1 MIDKRSVK
9 LIVNLLMWA
18 LFFMSVVFLEQLYA
32 GQEVA
37 QLDSQ
42 QKELSVVDLEKTKTR
57 IKEINDKLEIAE
69 SSETEETAK
78 QLAVPLTRLQ
88 EYNANLRQIVTVYQ
102 RLLTSIERRDSLE
115 RKKENLGKK
124 LESQQDSFIAQPPPY
139 NLSVYDNF
147 LSELVTI
154 KQQEQTIITVLKSA
168 KKVFEETKIKFDE
181 TGHSVRD
188 AKEALQNERKRD
200 TSLQVS
206 WRLKFAES
214 AEELAKAYLDLQRIT
229 VENAEMEL
237 GLGQLTKQL
246 TQRHVNWV
254 RSKVVFDQED
264 LDKHLDSL
272 EERRV
277 ILQIRI
283 DTLRQGQQ
291 AVEDAYLD
299 AQDEFEAAL
308 GAKESVKERANAF
321 LKEREAWRETY
332 QNVLEQTEII
342 QLVLEQEKQF
352 WQRRYGLLATD
363 VNYEELNSWE
373 KQTSDYVKNIN
384 RNIQVKEKY
393 QTNLQSEIAGI
404 QKLFADENLSPDI
417 RVHVEKQMAALNK
430 MAERGFEYLS
440 LLQGTRA
447 IGQRFLDEIDL
458 MQKEGSLKKKIKGVE
473 GVLQDI
479 WEIELWV
486 VDERSVTVKKL
497 VIALFILVLGMW
509 FTRWFNHS
517 IIRRILLRTRL
528 DKSAAAAVE
537 KVLFFFALLVFLIFS
552 LRFVNIPLTIFTF
565 FGGAIA
571 IGVGIGA
578 QNLLNNV
585 ISGFILL
592 AERPVKIN
600 DLIEVENNFGI
611 IEDIGIR
618 CTCVRTPGNVHIL
631 VPNSSFLEK
640 NIVNWTL
647 SDHEIRAKVALGV
660 AYDSDPREV
669 SRLILKAVH
678 ENEKVLKVPD
688 PIALFESFGESSF
701 KFIVYFWIS
710 LKSLHLLERR
720 TIESDIRFRIIE
732 LFREAGIVLA
742 YPQRDVHLKTSD
754 PLKLK
759 MVPPEG

>member
-1 MIDKRSVK
+1 MIKTRPAK
-9 LIVNLLMWA
+9 FLINILLWA
-18 LFFMSVVFLEQLYA
+18 LFVPNLVSVGQLYA
-32 GQEVA
+32 VQETLQPVP
-37 QLDSQ
+37 
-42 QKELSVVDLEKTKTR
+42 QKKVFSVVDFEETKTR
-57 IKEINDKLEIAE
+57 IKEINTLLEIAE
-69 SSETEETAK
+69 FSETEETAK
-78 QLAVPLTRLQ
+78 RLAVPLTRLQ

-102 RLLTSIERRDSLE
+102 RLLTSIERRDSLKG
-115 RKKENLGKK
+115 KKENLGKT

-139 NLSVYDNF
+139 NLSVYDNY
-147 LSELVTI
+147 LSELATI
-154 KQQEQTIITVLKSA
+154 KQQEQTTGTVLKSA
-168 KKVFEETKIKFDE
+168 KKVFEEAKIKFDE
-181 TGHSVRD
+181 AGHSVRD
-188 AKEALQNERKRD
+188 AKEAVQNEKTKD

-206 WRLKFAES
+206 WELKFAKS
-214 AEELAKAYLDLQRIT
+214 AEELAKAYQDLQRIT
-229 VENAEMEL
+229 VENAEIEL
-237 GLGQLTKQL
+237 GLAQLAKQI

-254 RSKVVFDQED
+254 RSRVVFDQED
-264 LDKHLDSL
+264 LNKHLDSL

-277 ILQIRI
+277 LLQIRI

-291 AVEDAYLD
+291 AVEDAYLH
-299 AQDEFEAAL
+299 AQDKFEAAL
-308 GAKESVKERANAF
+308 GAEESVKERAKAF
-321 LKEREAWRETY
+321 LREREAWHETY

-352 WQRRYGLLATD
+352 WQRRYGLLAKG
-363 VNYEELNSWE
+363 VNYEELSSWE

-404 QKLFADENLSPDI
+404 QKLLTDENLSPEI
-417 RVHVEKQMAALNK
+417 RVHVEKQVAALNK

-458 MQKEGSLKKKIKGVE
+458 MQKESSLGKKIKGVE
-473 GVLQDI
+473 GTLQDI

-486 VDERSVTVKKL
+486 VDERSVTVRKL

-509 FTRWFNHS
+509 LTRRFNRLV
-517 IIRRILLRTRL
+517 IKRILLRTRL
-528 DKSAAAAVE
+528 DKSAVAAVE
-537 KVLFFFALLVFLIFS
+537 KVLFFSALLVFLIFS
-552 LRFVNIPLTIFTF
+552 LRFVNIPLTVFTF

-647 SDHEIRAKVALGV
+647 SDHEIRAKVAFGV
-660 AYDSDPREV
+660 AYDSEPREV
-669 SRLILKAVH
+669 SRLTLKAVH
-678 ENEKVLKVPD
+678 ENEKVLKSPE
-688 PIALFESFGESSF
+688 PIALFEEFGESTL

-742 YPQRDVHLKTSD
+742 YPQRDIHLKTLD

-759 MVPPEG
+759 MVPSEA